1 LEERRWRYLGGFA
14 EVLGVRPWEMDLLTM
29 PEFLGLCDY
38 LDQREEA
45 MKAD

>member
-1 LEERRWRYLGGFA
+1 
-14 EVLGVRPWEMDLLTM
+14 MDLLTVA
-29 PEFLGLCDY
+29 EFLGLCDY